1 MIKSDTTKKTRTR
14 LSPKARK
21 NMILDCAAK
30 LVGEEGVSA
39 VTMERLGTEAAISKA
54 LVYNYF
60 PSVKLLLQTLLTREY
75 RHLRRVQLEA
85 AESAETLEQ
94 MVRRVTKVYLSYIS
108 DRGLIIERLS
118 MEPSVANSGDPNK
131 YGRDPAVNYLA
142 EILCDNFNIDIEV
155 ARATV
160 DISYGMPTAAG
171 QYLIH
176 NDINLQTIEDITVAM
191 ILGSYQAIQ
200 KRYEAS
206 LKTLIKRPRDTAV

>member
-1 MIKSDTTKKTRTR
+1 
-14 LSPKARK
+14 
-21 NMILDCAAK
+21 MILDCAAK

-118 MEPSVANSGDPNK
+118 LEPSVANSGDPNK
-131 YGRDPAVNYLA
+131 YGRDPAVNYIA
-142 EILCDNFNIDIEV
+142 EILCDNFNIDMEV

-176 NDINLQTIEDITVAM
+176 NDISLQMIEDITVAM

-200 KRYEAS
+200 KLS
-206 LKTLIKRPRDTAV
+206 LIHI

>member
-1 MIKSDTTKKTRTR
+1 
-14 LSPKARK
+14 
-21 NMILDCAAK
+21 MILDCAAK
-30 LVGEEGVSA
+30 LVAGEGVSA
-39 VTMERLGTEAAISKA
+39 VTMERLGSEAEISKA

-60 PSVKLLLQTLLTREY
+60 PSVTLLLQTLLMREY
-75 RHLRRVQLEA
+75 RHLRRLQLEA
-85 AESAETLEQ
+85 AESSETLEQ

-118 MEPSVANSGDPNK
+118 LEPSVANSGDPNK

-191 ILGSYQAIQ
+191 FLGSYQAIQ

-206 LKTLIKRPRDTAV
+206 LKTLIKRPRNKAV

>member
-1 MIKSDTTKKTRTR
+1 
-14 LSPKARK
+14 
-21 NMILDCAAK
+21 MILDCAAK
-30 LVGEEGVSA
+30 LVADEGVSA
-39 VTMERLGTEAAISKA
+39 VTMERLGIEAGISKA

-60 PSVKLLLQTLLTREY
+60 PSVTELLQTLLTREY
-75 RHLRRVQLEA
+75 RHLRSAQLKV

-108 DRGLIIERLS
+108 ERGLIIERLS

-142 EILCDNFNIDIEV
+142 EVLSDNFNIDIEV
-155 ARATV
+155 ARATI

-176 NDINLQTIEDITVAM
+176 HDISLQKVEDITVAM

-200 KRYEAS
+200 KKYETS
-206 LKTLIKRPRDTAV
+206 LKTLLKRPRNKAI

>member
-1 MIKSDTTKKTRTR
+1 
-14 LSPKARK
+14 
-21 NMILDCAAK
+21 MILDCAAK
-30 LVGEEGVSA
+30 LVAGEGVSA
-39 VTMERLGTEAAISKA
+39 VTMERLGSEAEISKA

-60 PSVKLLLQTLLTREY
+60 PSVTLLLQTLLTREY
-75 RHLRRVQLEA
+75 RHLRRLQLEA
-85 AESAETLEQ
+85 AESSETLEQ

-191 ILGSYQAIQ
+191 FLGSYQAIQ

>member
-1 MIKSDTTKKTRTR
+1 
-14 LSPKARK
+14 
-21 NMILDCAAK
+21 
-30 LVGEEGVSA
+30 VGEEGVSA

-118 MEPSVANSGDPNK
+118 LEPSVANSGDPNK

-142 EILCDNFNIDIEV
+142 EILCDNFNIDMEV

-176 NDINLQTIEDITVAM
+176 NDINLQTLEDITVAM

-200 KRYEAS
+200 KRYETS
-206 LKTLIKRPRDTAV
+206 LKTLIKRPRNKAV

>member
-1 MIKSDTTKKTRTR
+1 
-14 LSPKARK
+14 
-21 NMILDCAAK
+21 MILDCAAK
-30 LVGEEGVSA
+30 LVADEGVSA
-39 VTMERLGTEAAISKA
+39 VTMERLGTEAEISKA

-60 PSVKLLLQTLLTREY
+60 PSVTVLLQTLLTREY
-75 RHLRRVQLEA
+75 RHLRRNQLEV
-85 AESAETLEQ
+85 AENADTLEQ
-94 MVRRVTKVYLSYIS
+94 LVRQVTKVYLSYIS

-118 MEPSVANSGDPNK
+118 LEPSVANSGDPNK

-142 EILCDNFNIDIEV
+142 EILSDNFNIDIEV

-176 NDINLQTIEDITVAM
+176 HDTSLQTVEDITVVM

-200 KRYEAS
+200 EKYETS
-206 LKTLIKRPRDTAV
+206 LKTLHKRPRNKAI

>member
-30 LVGEEGVSA
+30 LVAGEGVSA
-39 VTMERLGTEAAISKA
+39 VTMERLGSEAEISKA

-60 PSVKLLLQTLLTREY
+60 PSVTLLLQTLLTREY
-75 RHLRRVQLEA
+75 RHLRRLQLEA
-85 AESAETLEQ
+85 AESSETLEQ

-118 MEPSVANSGDPNK
+118 LEPSVANSGDPNK

-191 ILGSYQAIQ
+191 FLGSYQAIQ

-206 LKTLIKRPRDTAV
+206 LKTLIKRPRNKAV

>member
-1 MIKSDTTKKTRTR
+1 
-14 LSPKARK
+14 
-21 NMILDCAAK
+21 MILDCAAK

-118 MEPSVANSGDPNK
+118 LEPSVANSGDPNK
-131 YGRDPAVNYLA
+131 YCRDPAVNYLA

-200 KRYEAS
+200 KRYETS
-206 LKTLIKRPRDTAV
+206 LKTLLKRPSNKAI

>member
-1 MIKSDTTKKTRTR
+1 
-14 LSPKARK
+14 
-21 NMILDCAAK
+21 MILDCAAK
-30 LVGEEGVSA
+30 LVADEGVSA
-39 VTMERLGTEAAISKA
+39 VTMERLGIEAGISKA

-60 PSVKLLLQTLLTREY
+60 PSVTELLQTLLTREY
-75 RHLRRVQLEA
+75 RHLRRAQLKV
-85 AESAETLEQ
+85 AERAETLEQ

-108 DRGLIIERLS
+108 ERGLIIERLS

-142 EILCDNFNIDIEV
+142 EILSDNFNIDIEV

-176 NDINLQTIEDITVAM
+176 HDTSLQKVEDITVAM

-200 KRYEAS
+200 KKYETS
-206 LKTLIKRPRDTAV
+206 LKTPTQTPS

>member
-1 MIKSDTTKKTRTR
+1 MTKTDTAKKTRTR

-21 NMILDCAAK
+21 SMILDCAAK
-30 LVGEEGVSA
+30 LVAGEGVSA
-39 VTMERLGTEAAISKA
+39 VTMERLGSEAEISKA

-60 PSVKLLLQTLLTREY
+60 PSVTLLLQTLLTREY
-75 RHLRRVQLEA
+75 RHLRRVQLKA

-94 MVRRVTKVYLSYIS
+94 LVRRVTKVYLSYIS

-118 MEPSVANSGDPNK
+118 LEPSVANSGDPNK

-142 EILCDNFNIDIEV
+142 EILCDNFNIDMEV

-200 KRYEAS
+200 KRYETS
-206 LKTLIKRPRDTAV
+206 LKTLLKRPRNKAI

>member
-1 MIKSDTTKKTRTR
+1 
-14 LSPKARK
+14 
-21 NMILDCAAK
+21 MILDCAAK

-118 MEPSVANSGDPNK
+118 LEPSVANSGDPNK

-142 EILCDNFNIDIEV
+142 EILCDYFNIDMEV

-200 KRYEAS
+200 KRYETS
-206 LKTLIKRPRDTAV
+206 LKTLLNRPRNKAI

>member
-30 LVGEEGVSA
+30 LVAGEGVSA
-39 VTMERLGTEAAISKA
+39 VTMERLGSEAEISKA

-60 PSVKLLLQTLLTREY
+60 PSVTLLLQTLLTREY
-75 RHLRRVQLEA
+75 RHLRRLQLEA
-85 AESAETLEQ
+85 AESSETLEQ

-118 MEPSVANSGDPNK
+118 LEPSVANSGDPNK

-191 ILGSYQAIQ
+191 FLGSYQAIQ

>member
-30 LVGEEGVSA
+30 LVAGEGVSA
-39 VTMERLGTEAAISKA
+39 VTMERLGSEAEISKA

-60 PSVKLLLQTLLTREY
+60 PSVTLLLQTLLMREY
-75 RHLRRVQLEA
+75 RHLRRLQLEA
-85 AESAETLEQ
+85 AESSETLEQ

-118 MEPSVANSGDPNK
+118 LEPSVANSGDPNK

-176 NDINLQTIEDITVAM
+176 NDINLQTVEDITVAM
-191 ILGSYQAIQ
+191 FLGSYQAIQ

-206 LKTLIKRPRDTAV
+206 LKTLIKRPRNTAV

>member
-1 MIKSDTTKKTRTR
+1 MNKTDTAKKTRTR

-21 NMILDCAAK
+21 SMILDCAAK
-30 LVGEEGVSA
+30 LVADEGVSA
-39 VTMERLGTEAAISKA
+39 VTMERLGIEAGISKA

-60 PSVKLLLQTLLTREY
+60 PSVTDLLQTLLTREY
-75 RHLRRVQLEA
+75 RHLRRAQLKV

-108 DRGLIIERLS
+108 ERGLIIERLS

-142 EILCDNFNIDIEV
+142 EILSDNFNIDIEV

-176 NDINLQTIEDITVAM
+176 HDTSLQKVEDITVAM

-200 KRYEAS
+200 KKYETS
-206 LKTLIKRPRDTAV
+206 LKTLLKRPRNKAI

>member
-1 MIKSDTTKKTRTR
+1 
-14 LSPKARK
+14 
-21 NMILDCAAK
+21 MILDCAAK
-30 LVGEEGVSA
+30 LVAGEGVSA
-39 VTMERLGTEAAISKA
+39 VTMERLGSEAEISKA

-60 PSVKLLLQTLLTREY
+60 PSVTLLLQTLLTREY
-75 RHLRRVQLEA
+75 RHLRRLQLEA
-85 AESAETLEQ
+85 AESSETLEQ

-118 MEPSVANSGDPNK
+118 LEPSVANSGDPNK

-191 ILGSYQAIQ
+191 FLGSYQAIQ

-206 LKTLIKRPRDTAV
+206 LKTLIKRPRNTAV

>member
-1 MIKSDTTKKTRTR
+1 MSKTDTTKKTRTR

-60 PSVKLLLQTLLTREY
+60 PSVTLLLQTLLTREY

-118 MEPSVANSGDPNK
+118 LEPSVANSGDPNK

-142 EILCDNFNIDIEV
+142 EILCDNFNIDMEV

-176 NDINLQTIEDITVAM
+176 NDINLQTIDDITVAM
-191 ILGSYQAIQ
+191 IFQLSGYSKKI
-200 KRYEAS
+200 
-206 LKTLIKRPRDTAV
+206 RDLSKNPTQGPS

>member
-30 LVGEEGVSA
+30 LVAGEGVSA
-39 VTMERLGTEAAISKA
+39 VTMERLGSEAEISKA

-60 PSVKLLLQTLLTREY
+60 PSVTLLLQTLLMREY
-75 RHLRRVQLEA
+75 RHLRRLQLEA
-85 AESAETLEQ
+85 AESSETLEQ

-118 MEPSVANSGDPNK
+118 LEPSVANSGDPNK

-191 ILGSYQAIQ
+191 FLGSYQAIQ

-206 LKTLIKRPRDTAV
+206 LKTLIKRPRNKAV

>member
-1 MIKSDTTKKTRTR
+1 MSKSDTTKKTRTR

-30 LVGEEGVSA
+30 LVAGEGVSA
-39 VTMERLGTEAAISKA
+39 VTMERLGSEAEISKA

-60 PSVKLLLQTLLTREY
+60 PSVTLLLQTLLMREY
-75 RHLRRVQLEA
+75 RHLRRLQLEA
-85 AESAETLEQ
+85 AESSETLEQ

-191 ILGSYQAIQ
+191 FLGSYQAIQ

>member
-1 MIKSDTTKKTRTR
+1 
-14 LSPKARK
+14 
-21 NMILDCAAK
+21 MILDCAAK
-30 LVGEEGVSA
+30 LVAGEGVSA
-39 VTMERLGTEAAISKA
+39 VTMERLGSEAEISKA

-60 PSVKLLLQTLLTREY
+60 PSVTLLLQTLLMREY
-75 RHLRRVQLEA
+75 RHLRRLQLEA
-85 AESAETLEQ
+85 AESSETLEQ

-191 ILGSYQAIQ
+191 FLGSYQAIQ

-206 LKTLIKRPRDTAV
+206 LKTLIKRPRNKAV

>member
-1 MIKSDTTKKTRTR
+1 
-14 LSPKARK
+14 
-21 NMILDCAAK
+21 MILDCAAK

>member
-1 MIKSDTTKKTRTR
+1 MSKSDTTKKTRTR

-30 LVGEEGVSA
+30 LVAGEGVSA
-39 VTMERLGTEAAISKA
+39 VTMERLGSEAEISKA

-60 PSVKLLLQTLLTREY
+60 PSVTLLLQTLLMREY
-75 RHLRRVQLEA
+75 RHLRRLQLEA
-85 AESAETLEQ
+85 AESSETLEQ

-118 MEPSVANSGDPNK
+118 LEPSVANSGDPNK

-191 ILGSYQAIQ
+191 FLGSYQAIQ

>member
-1 MIKSDTTKKTRTR
+1 
-14 LSPKARK
+14 
-21 NMILDCAAK
+21 MILDCAAK
-30 LVGEEGVSA
+30 LVADEGVSA
-39 VTMERLGTEAAISKA
+39 VTMERLGIEAGISKA

-60 PSVKLLLQTLLTREY
+60 PSVTELLQTLLTREY
-75 RHLRRVQLEA
+75 RHLRSAQLKV

-94 MVRRVTKVYLSYIS
+94 LVRRVTKVYLSYIS
-108 DRGLIIERLS
+108 ERGLIIERLS

-142 EILCDNFNIDIEV
+142 EVLSDNFNIDIEV
-155 ARATV
+155 ARATI

-176 NDINLQTIEDITVAM
+176 HDISLQKVEDITVAM

-200 KRYEAS
+200 KKYETS
-206 LKTLIKRPRDTAV
+206 LKTLLKRPRNKAI

>member
-1 MIKSDTTKKTRTR
+1 MTKTDTAKKTRTR

-21 NMILDCAAK
+21 SMILDCAAK
-30 LVGEEGVSA
+30 LVADEGVSA
-39 VTMERLGTEAAISKA
+39 VTMERLGMEAGISKA

-60 PSVKLLLQTLLTREY
+60 PSVTVLLQTLLTREY
-75 RHLRRVQLEA
+75 RHLRRVQLEV
-85 AESAETLEQ
+85 AESADTLEQ

-118 MEPSVANSGDPNK
+118 LEPSVANSGDPNK

-191 ILGSYQAIQ
+191 FLGSYQAIQ

-206 LKTLIKRPRDTAV
+206 LKTLIKRPRNTAV

>member
-1 MIKSDTTKKTRTR
+1 MNRTDTAKKTRTR
-14 LSPKARK
+14 LSPQARK
-21 NMILDCAAK
+21 SMILDCAAK
-30 LVGEEGVSA
+30 LVADEGVSA
-39 VTMERLGTEAAISKA
+39 VTMERLGTEAEISKA

-60 PSVKLLLQTLLTREY
+60 PSVTVLLQTLLTREY
-75 RHLRRVQLEA
+75 RHLRRNQLEV
-85 AESAETLEQ
+85 AENADTLEQ
-94 MVRRVTKVYLSYIS
+94 LVRQVTKVYLSYIS

-118 MEPSVANSGDPNK
+118 LEPSVANSGDPNK

-142 EILCDNFNIDIEV
+142 EILSDNFNIDIEV

-176 NDINLQTIEDITVAM
+176 HDTSLQTVEDITVVM

-200 KRYEAS
+200 EKYETS
-206 LKTLIKRPRDTAV
+206 LKTLHKRPRNKAI

>member
-1 MIKSDTTKKTRTR
+1 MSKSDTTKKTRTR

-75 RHLRRVQLEA
+75 RHLRRVQLEV

-118 MEPSVANSGDPNK
+118 LEPSVANSGDPNK
-131 YGRDPAVNYLA
+131 YGRDPAVNYFA
-142 EILCDNFNIDIEV
+142 EILCDNFNLDIEV
-155 ARATV
+155 ARATT

-176 NDINLQTIEDITVAM
+176 NDINLQTIDD
-191 ILGSYQAIQ
+191 
-200 KRYEAS
+200 R
-206 LKTLIKRPRDTAV
+206 R